1 MKVLLFSGSHSR
13 HVFVHEHILK
23 NFDVCGVVVMEREP
37 TVPGN
42 KVKGNKNPISIWPED
57 VQNLYK
63 EHFDKRDKVEREYYK
78 EKRTDIY
85 EKYCQVLKTTPSTLN
100 SKETRAFI
108 QERKPDVCFIF
119 GTNLIKDNLTEVMP
133 PLKINLHLGLSP
145 WYRGSATLFWPFYN
159 LQPQFAGSTFHQIS
173 NEPDAGAILH
183 QTVPTLSKGSTM
195 HEVCADTVVQSAK
208 DAVTLLTMI
217 SINGNM
223 ELKKQKSS
231 GKNWLIKDFEPHH
244 LNLIYK
250 LYDDKI
256 VDEYLNGNLGN
267 RKPKLIKAF

>member
-37 TVPGN
+37 TIPGN
-42 KVKGNKNPISIWPED
+42 NVKGNKNLIDIWPED
-57 VQNLYK
+57 IQKLYK
-63 EHFDKRDKVEREYYK
+63 EHFDKRDEVEREYYQGK
-78 EKRTDIY
+78 KTDIY
-85 EKYCQVLKTTPSTLN
+85 DKYCEVLRTTPSTLN
-100 SKETRAFI
+100 SEETKQFIIDKE
-108 QERKPDVCFIF
+108 PDVCFIF
-119 GTNLIKDNLTEVMP
+119 GTNLIGDNLIEVMP
-133 PLKINLHLGLSP
+133 RLRINLHLGLSP

-159 LQPQFAGSTFHQIS
+159 LQPQFVGSTFHQII
-173 NEPDAGAILH
+173 NEPDAGDILH
-183 QTVPTLSKGSTM
+183 QTVPILSESKTM

-208 DAVTLLTMI
+208 DAVTLLRMI
-217 SINGNM
+217 LNNKDIK
-223 ELKKQKSS
+223 LQRQKTS

-250 LYDDKI
+250 LYKDKI
-256 VDEYLNGNLGN
+256 VDEYLKGNLGN